1 MSWLM
6 WSPASAF
13 SSLPSNVQPAWLNSC
28 APCSFHALPSH
39 LLCFYCLCSLHAY
52 DGSYSAVPF
61 VPFRNFAFYADS
73 SRGSLFLW
81 FAAGRCGYGSFGATL
96 NGGDVSAVSDLY
108 RDGVGCG
115 ACYQVHNDLLN
126 QVRCTDSHYCT
137 DKGVTIVVTD
147 HGSSH
152 NTDFILS
159 RRAFGRMAQTTDAA
173 ASLMALGVVDIE
185 YKR

>member
-1 MSWLM
+1 MHSYE
-6 WSPASAF
+6 
-13 SSLPSNVQPAWLNSC
+13 SL
-28 APCSFHALPSH
+28 
-39 LLCFYCLCSLHAY
+39 
-52 DGSYSAVPF
+52 
-61 VPFRNFAFYADS
+61 
-73 SRGSLFLW
+73 LW
-81 FAAGRCGYGSFGATL
+81 IAAGRCGYGSFGATL

-115 ACYQVHNDLLN
+115 ACYQVLIKSIIITCKQNINKNNCIPTFFFSAIALHSLILILVLFTCRNTHHSDLLN

-173 ASLMALGVVDIE
+173 ASLIALGVVDVE

>member
-1 MSWLM
+1 MLVL
-6 WSPASAF
+6 F
-13 SSLPSNVQPAWLNSC
+13 IC
-28 APCSFHALPSH
+28 
-39 LLCFYCLCSLHAY
+39 
-52 DGSYSAVPF
+52 
-61 VPFRNFAFYADS
+61 RN
-73 SRGSLFLW
+73 
-81 FAAGRCGYGSFGATL
+81 THH
-96 NGGDVSAVSDLY
+96 SDLLY
-108 RDGVGCG
+108 
-115 ACYQVHNDLLN
+115 

-173 ASLMALGVVDIE
+173 ASLIALGVVDVE

>member
-1 MSWLM
+1 MHYPLIS
-6 WSPASAF
+6 
-13 SSLPSNVQPAWLNSC
+13 
-28 APCSFHALPSH
+28 
-39 LLCFYCLCSLHAY
+39 
-52 DGSYSAVPF
+52 
-61 VPFRNFAFYADS
+61 FAFLVFALCMAMMVPTLQFL
-73 SRGSLFLW
+73 LFLSGTLLFMQTLAEAVSFLW
-81 FAAGRCGYGSFGATL
+81 IAAGRCGYGSFGATL

-173 ASLMALGVVDIE
+173 ASLMALGVVDVE